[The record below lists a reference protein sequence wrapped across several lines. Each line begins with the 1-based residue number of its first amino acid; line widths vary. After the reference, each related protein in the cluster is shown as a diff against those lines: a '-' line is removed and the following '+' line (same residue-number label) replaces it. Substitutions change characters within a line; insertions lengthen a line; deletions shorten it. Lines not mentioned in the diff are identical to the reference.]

1 MHLFSPARLIH
12 AYLRKVTQRRIFSG
26 PFKGLYY
33 VKESVG
39 SAYFPKLLGI
49 YEKELQGIL
58 DANKEENFEKIIV
71 IGAGEGYYAVGLAK
85 KWKRPVM
92 AFESDDE
99 GRHLITRLSLI
110 NRVTVFVKGKFE
122 SDLDTK
128 SGKDFIL
135 MDVEGGEKELLTP
148 ERFLQWRGSVLVVEA
163 HSEPIKGLLQERG
176 KYTHH
181 STFIPVQERTMKDYP
196 FKPPFGGL
204 LKRWWWA
211 SIQEWRSDS
220 IGWLIFEPK
229 A

>member
-1 MHLFSPARLIH
+1 MHPFSPARLVH
-12 AYLRKVTQRRIFSG
+12 AYLRKVTDKRIFSG

-33 VKESVG
+33 VRQSVG
-39 SAYFPKLLGI
+39 SVYFPKILGI
-49 YEKELQGIL
+49 YEKELHGIFES
-58 DANKEENFEKIIV
+58 NKKENFEKIIV

-92 AFESDDE
+92 AFEEDND
-99 GRHLITRLSLI
+99 GRQLITRLSLI

-122 SDLDTK
+122 ADLDTK
-128 SGKDFIL
+128 SGKDFII
-135 MDVEGGEKELLTP
+135 MDVEGAEKELLSP
-148 ERFLQWRGSVLVVEA
+148 ERFLAWRSSVILVEV
-163 HSEPIKGLLQERG
+163 HSEPIRGLLQERS

-181 STFIPVQERTMKDYP
+181 SSFIPVAERTMADYP
-196 FKPPFGGL
+196 FQPPFKRL
-204 LKRWWWA
+204 LRRWWSA